1 MLLTESHL
9 AGRGPSPVG
18 RSQTKQLMG
27 EVLQEAHFSYAQV
40 VYVAG
45 DVGYALRE

>member
-1 MLLTESHL
+1 
-9 AGRGPSPVG
+9 
-18 RSQTKQLMG
+18 MG

-45 DVGYALRE
+45 DVGYALREWNICYIHRGRAPT